1 MFLVSDGPKREEN
14 PFSFK
19 HFLKNDNSSYQHQGA
34 RPKIYT
40 PQPSVEL
47 NHPSINNENHQ
58 PRISSEFSSAL
69 PDFVQDHLVIEQCY
83 LGNDASPK
91 DITVDLDNLPD
102 FTPDKSNPRWKEN
115 SRINNERRN
124 GTPTNLP
131 LDLPARPRVE
141 FPLDLP
147 LTESQTNN
155 RNQPGSEVS
164 FSHNHLN
171 FTISRL
177 CFFVA
182 GRCFKK
188 FTRFF
193 IRRSSI
199 ST

>member
-1 MFLVSDGPKREEN
+1 MKHFFVLVVSDVPKREEN

-19 HFLKNDNSSYQHQGA
+19 HFLKGDNSNYQHQGA

-47 NHPSINNENHQ
+47 NHGSINENHQ
-58 PRISSEFSSAL
+58 QTSRISTEFSSAL

-102 FTPDKSNPRWKEN
+102 FTPDKSNQTNRWKDS
-115 SRINNERRN
+115 SRNNERRN
-124 GTPTNLP
+124 GNTPPNLP

-147 LTESQTNN
+147 LTESQTSN
-155 RNQPGSEVS
+155 RNIQPTGEV
-164 FSHNHLN
+164 
-171 FTISRL
+171 RL
-177 CFFVA
+177 
-182 GRCFKK
+182 
-188 FTRFF
+188 
-193 IRRSSI
+193 
-199 ST
+199 